1 MAFGHKDYNS
11 LTAKSICRYTENSKP
26 VPLPALWVPRSVL
39 RPEAH
44 SNGQIGGVM
53 QKNQLLY
60 LSKADVEAIG
70 VTMAEIIES
79 LKVTFRA
86 KGEGRTE
93 MPPKP
98 GIHPGGGDN
107 FIHAMPAYIA
117 DLKSAGIKWVAGFP
131 ENPNKGIPYVT
142 GLLIFNDVE
151 TGLPLAVMDC
161 VWITAM
167 RTGAAT
173 ALAAHYLARPESSVV
188 GMLGCGVQ
196 GRSNVE
202 ALKVLF
208 PLKTVRAYDVKPE
221 TLKQYAK
228 DIRSRLDLEVVPAAT
243 PRDAVSGCDIVVTAG
258 PILRTPHATIK
269 AGWLDEGAFASLV
282 DFDSYWEPAAMAQAT
297 KFCTDDTA
305 QLQLYQQMG
314 YFKNIPEIHADLG
327 ELASG
332 QKPGRQSAEERTMT
346 ANLGLAIDDMAVAP
360 LLYQRAVERGIGIWL
375 PL

>member
-1 MAFGHKDYNS
+1 
-11 LTAKSICRYTENSKP
+11 
-26 VPLPALWVPRSVL
+26 
-39 RPEAH
+39 
-44 SNGQIGGVM
+44 M
-53 QKNQLLY
+53 QKNQMLY
-60 LSKADVEAIG
+60 LSKAEVEAIG
-70 VTMAEIIES
+70 VTMAEIIEA

-107 FIHAMPAYIA
+107 FIHAMPGYIA

-131 ENPNKGIPYVT
+131 ENHKKGLPYIN

-173 ALAAHYLARPESSVV
+173 ALAASYLARPESSVV

-196 GRSNVE
+196 GRSHVK
-202 ALKVLF
+202 ALRVLF
-208 PLKTVRAYDVKPE
+208 PLKTVKAYDVDAE
-221 TLKQYAK
+221 TVQTYAD
-228 DIRSRLDLEVVPAAT
+228 DIGSRLDLEVIPAAT
-243 PRDAVSGCDIVVTAG
+243 PREAVSGCDMVVTAG
-258 PILRTPHATIK
+258 PILKTPHATIK

-282 DFDSYWEPAAMAQAT
+282 DFDSYWHPAAMAETA
-297 KFCTDDTA
+297 KFCTDDSA
-305 QLQLYQQMG
+305 QFQMYRQMG
-314 YFKNIPEIHADLG
+314 FFPKIPEVYADLG
-327 ELASG
+327 ELVCG
-332 QKPGRQSAEERTMT
+332 QKPGRQTTEERTMT

-360 LLYQRAVERGIGIWL
+360 LLYQRAVERGIGTWL